1 VSNACARSK
10 EVDLVVE
17 TILIGNGTLVTLGEK
32 NKVIKDGAVLI
43 EGNTIKDF
51 GKTDELKS
59 KNPRSEFIDA
69 SGKVVMPGLICAHHH
84 LYSTFA
90 RGMAIPGKPAENFV
104 EILEKL
110 WWKLD
115 NVLTKE
121 DICYS
126 SLIPLIECV
135 KNGTTTI
142 IDHHE
147 SQSYQKGSL
156 DEIARAVNKVGI
168 RSSLCLGASDRYGR
182 GKEGL
187 EENERFLSLLKSR
200 PSELV
205 KGMVGLHAAFTVN
218 DDTLNKS
225 VKLAKKYGVGIHVH
239 CAEDKA
245 DEDYSLKKY
254 KMRVIERLNS
264 HGALGEKSIAVH
276 CVHVD
281 KKETDILKATGTN
294 VVHNPESNM
303 NNAVGCAD
311 VLGMMEK
318 GIEVGLGTD
327 GMSSD
332 MLSQMR
338 CAYLL
343 HRHAKKDPRVAFLE
357 APTMLLN
364 NNPKIVKRVAGWRV
378 GEIAKGALADIIL
391 IDYIPPTILNEN
403 NFFGHLI
410 FGLVDAT
417 VDTTICNG
425 KILMRD
431 KKLVGLDEKSIAQKA
446 SQLASELWKRF

>member
-1 VSNACARSK
+1 MTRLAIENGLIVTMDKERRILKRGNVVIVDGKIVSVENVGKSSGGRQAD
-10 EVDLVVE
+10 EV
-17 TILIGNGTLVTLGEK
+17 
-32 NKVIKDGAVLI
+32 
-43 EGNTIKDF
+43 
-51 GKTDELKS
+51 
-59 KNPRSEFIDA
+59 IDA
-69 SGKVVMPGLICAHHH
+69 TDKIVMPGLICAHHH

-90 RGMAIPGKPAENFV
+90 RGMAIPGEPAKNFV
-104 EILEKL
+104 GILEKL

-115 NVLTKE
+115 NTLTKE
-121 DICYS
+121 DIYYS

-147 SQSYQKGSL
+147 SQSFQKGSM
-156 DEIARAVNKVGI
+156 DEIARAVEEVGI
-168 RSSLCLGASDRYGR
+168 RASLCLGTSDRYGK

-187 EENERFLSLLKSR
+187 EENERFLSLLNSR
-200 PSELV
+200 PSQLV

-218 DDTLNKS
+218 DDTLDES
-225 VKLAKKYGVGIHVH
+225 VRLAKKFGAGVHVH

-245 DEDYSLKKY
+245 DQDENLKKY
-254 KMRVIERLNS
+254 NMRVIERLNS
-264 HGALGEKSIAVH
+264 HGALGDKSIAVH
-276 CVHVD
+276 CVHVN
-281 KKETDILKATGTN
+281 EEEMDILKATGTN

-311 VLGMMEK
+311 VLGMMGK

-338 CAYLL
+338 CAYLI
-343 HRHAKKDPRVAFLE
+343 HRHVKKDPRVAFLE

-364 NNPKIVKRVAGWRV
+364 NNPKIIKRVAGWRV
-378 GEIAKGALADIIL
+378 GEISEGALADIIL
-391 IDYIPPTILNEN
+391 IDYLPPTILNEN
-403 NFFGHLI
+403 NFLGHLI

-425 KILMRD
+425 KILMKD
-431 KKLVGLDEKSIAQKA
+431 KKLVGLDEKSITQKTT
-446 SQLASELWKRF
+446 QLASELWKRF

>member
-1 VSNACARSK
+1 MASLAIENGLIVTMDKERRILKRGNVAIEDGKIVSVEKAGEARSK
-10 EVDLVVE
+10 YRAEEV
-17 TILIGNGTLVTLGEK
+17 
-32 NKVIKDGAVLI
+32 
-43 EGNTIKDF
+43 
-51 GKTDELKS
+51 
-59 KNPRSEFIDA
+59 IDA
-69 SGKVVMPGLICAHHH
+69 TEKIVMPGLICAHHH

-90 RGMAIPGKPAENFV
+90 RGMAIPGEPAKNFV

-115 NVLTKE
+115 NALTKE
-121 DICYS
+121 DIYYS

-147 SQSYQKGSL
+147 SQSYQNGSL
-156 DEIARAVNKVGI
+156 EEIARAVEEVGI
-168 RSSLCLGASDRYGR
+168 RGSLCLGTSDRYGR
-182 GKEGL
+182 GKEGVD
-187 EENERFLSLLKSR
+187 ENERFLSLLSSR
-200 PSELV
+200 SSQLL
-205 KGMVGLHAAFTVN
+205 KGLVGLHATFTVN
-218 DDTLNKS
+218 DDTLDKS

-245 DEDYSLKKY
+245 DEDENLKKY
-254 KMRVIERLNS
+254 NMRVVERLNS
-264 HGALGEKSIAVH
+264 HEALGEKSIAVH

-281 KKETDILKATGTN
+281 EKEMDILKSTRTN

-311 VLGMMEK
+311 VLGMMGK

-338 CAYLL
+338 CSYLI
-343 HRHAKKDPRVAFLE
+343 HRHVKKDPRVAFLE
-357 APTMLLN
+357 APAMLLD

-391 IDYIPPTILNEN
+391 IDYLPPTILNEN
-403 NFFGHLI
+403 NFLGHLI

-431 KKLVGLDEKSIAQKA
+431 KKLVDLDEKSITQKT
-446 SQLASELWKRF
+446 SQLASELWKRL